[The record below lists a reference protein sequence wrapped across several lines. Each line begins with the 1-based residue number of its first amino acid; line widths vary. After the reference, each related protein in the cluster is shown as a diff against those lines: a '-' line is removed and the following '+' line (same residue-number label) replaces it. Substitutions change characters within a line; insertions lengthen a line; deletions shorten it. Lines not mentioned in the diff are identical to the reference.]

1 MAPTKPKTLR
11 NTGIDKSA
19 QAGNSRSEDK
29 LILIYASY
37 VNFMVRQYSK
47 EIKEDDDL
55 RSYVNQGLLDGIRKF
70 DPKRGS
76 KFIYFAHI
84 WMKKNIFLE
93 RRHTGLLGY
102 RLIKSI
108 LRLACQRTCS
118 SRALEFRA

>member
-1 MAPTKPKTLR
+1 MHLTSILWSDNIPK
-11 NTGIDKSA
+11 
-19 QAGNSRSEDK
+19 
-29 LILIYASY
+29 
-37 VNFMVRQYSK
+37 K

-76 KFIYFAHI
+76 KFIYCPH
-84 WMKKNIFLE
+84 MDEENIFLE

>member
-1 MAPTKPKTLR
+1 MHLTSILWSDNIPK
-11 NTGIDKSA
+11 
-19 QAGNSRSEDK
+19 
-29 LILIYASY
+29 
-37 VNFMVRQYSK
+37 
-47 EIKEDDDL
+47 IKEDDDL

-102 RLIKSI
+102 RLIIFYDSHVKE
-108 LRLACQRTCS
+108 
-118 SRALEFRA
+118 RAAAELLNSEHSHSHGQNSWR

>member
-1 MAPTKPKTLR
+1 MLLLNQRHSR

-47 EIKEDDDL
+47 KTEIKEDDDL

-84 WMKKNIFLE
+84 WMKKNIFGE
-93 RRHTGLLGY
+93 ASY
-102 RLIKSI
+102 RFIRIPVNQKYSTT
-108 LRLACQRTCS
+108 RMSKNVQQQS
-118 SRALEFRA
+118 S